1 MKDIVKTF
9 SECLCSIFPKVS
21 MYKLR
26 NSRTG
31 VYYRLHS
38 ATDVMTRILSRDT
51 ASSGVKHS
59 TTSVA
64 YGNLLTILT
73 LGSVMFAS
81 VKERSRF

>member
-1 MKDIVKTF
+1 
-9 SECLCSIFPKVS
+9 
-21 MYKLR
+21 MY
-26 NSRTG
+26 
-31 VYYRLHS
+31 YWLHS

-51 ASSGVKHS
+51 SSPGVLHT

>member
-1 MKDIVKTF
+1 
-9 SECLCSIFPKVS
+9 
-21 MYKLR
+21 MY
-26 NSRTG
+26 
-31 VYYRLHS
+31 YWLHS

-51 ASSGVKHS
+51 ASPGVLHT

>member
-1 MKDIVKTF
+1 
-9 SECLCSIFPKVS
+9 
-21 MYKLR
+21 MY
-26 NSRTG
+26 
-31 VYYRLHS
+31 YWLHS

-51 ASSGVKHS
+51 ASPGVRHS

>member
-1 MKDIVKTF
+1 
-9 SECLCSIFPKVS
+9 
-21 MYKLR
+21 MY
-26 NSRTG
+26 
-31 VYYRLHS
+31 YWLHS

-51 ASSGVKHS
+51 SSPGVQHT

-81 VKERSRF
+81 VKERSRFECSFDSTIASETKKFSLKRAQ

>member
-51 ASSGVKHS
+51 ASPGVRHS

>member
-51 ASSGVKHS
+51 ASPGVRHT